1 MGPARTPRR
10 TKGQNEHWENIG
22 VRGRKTGVTLK
33 PGVRDE
39 NGLETIDGI
48 FSSPEKSPAKTNGVN
63 EISAISE
70 GESMD
75 IGQGTSLDPV
85 EVIGRARNGKNFLP
99 PRSRSPI
106 KTHIGSSP
114 RRSLGPVSSPSRA
127 WNGATPTRPMSHPPE
142 SSHLF
147 LSRGELT
154 PSIEN
159 SDKKSRKSDMKNMKK
174 LQVNGKGKKRV
185 FDLSI
190 ASESEE
196 ERNSS
201 VINGANETNGV
212 GFDESVGLNENV
224 EDING
229 VEEVNGDDTINVG
242 GFNED
247 VNGDENSPQEEPSG
261 IAAAADQEAEKAA
274 PEKRKNSKKALSG
287 RDRNAKMKPP
297 PRPTAKPSL
306 TKPRGRKPA
315 SKPSVASQSGV
326 RKNTPGDDN
335 GALLLK
341 SGRRSIKPLAFW
353 RLERVVYGDGCVEG
367 NNITLPSIKE
377 VIRTDEIE
385 VPRPKRYNYKRS
397 KPKQPIK
404 DEEDEEDERAPWENE
419 TGIVRAQV
427 MQWDPAIGKYDEDNT
442 EETDIAYAAEAIEMR
457 DISGAEF
464 RFAKTLTLPFFGSG
478 MVELPPGGA
487 KRVKNS
493 RKMQMVFFVFYG
505 RVIVDVGTPT
515 TNFSIGKGGMWQ
527 VPR

>member
-1 MGPARTPRR
+1 M
-10 TKGQNEHWENIG
+10 
-22 VRGRKTGVTLK
+22 
-33 PGVRDE
+33 RDE

-48 FSSPEKSPAKTNGVN
+48 FSSPEKSPAKPNGVN
-63 EISAISE
+63 EISTISE

-75 IGQGTSLDPV
+75 IGQSENFFQIVFRTIATDNLLTSPLVTGTSLDPV

-114 RRSLGPVSSPSRA
+114 RRSLGPVSSPSRV

-147 LSRGELT
+147 MSRPELT
-154 PSIEN
+154 PSVES
-159 SDKKSRKSDMKNMKK
+159 SDKKGRKADMKNSKK

-185 FDLSI
+185 FDLSM
-190 ASESEE
+190 ASESDEE

-212 GFDESVGLNENV
+212 GFDEDVGLNENV
-224 EDING
+224 ENVNG
-229 VEEVNGDDTINVG
+229 VEEVNGDETINVG

-247 VNGDENSPQEEPSG
+247 VNGDQNSPQEKSPG
-261 IAAAADQEAEKAA
+261 TAAAADQETEKAP
-274 PEKRKNSKKALSG
+274 PEKRKNSKKAISG

-306 TKPRGRKPA
+306 TKPRGKNPA
-315 SKPSVASQSGV
+315 SKPKLAGQFGV

-335 GALLLK
+335 GALRLK
-341 SGRRSIKPLAFW
+341 SGRTSIKPLAFW
-353 RLERVVYGDGCVEG
+353 RLERVVYGDGKIEG
-367 NNITLPSIKE
+367 KNITLPSIKE

-385 VPRPKRYNYKRS
+385 VPRPKRYNYRRP
-397 KPKQPIK
+397 KPKHPIK

-427 MQWDPAIGKYDEDNT
+427 MQWDPAIGKYDEDNS
-442 EETDIAYAAEAIEMR
+442 EETGEDSRYI
-457 DISGAEF
+457 ISE
-464 RFAKTLTLPFFGSG
+464 
-478 MVELPPGGA
+478 ELH
-487 KRVKNS
+487 
-493 RKMQMVFFVFYG
+493 
-505 RVIVDVGTPT
+505 
-515 TNFSIGKGGMWQ
+515 
-527 VPR
+527 